1 MSKSEKKVFS
11 GLVLLGIALL
21 FLECAPQLR
30 GRAFAG
36 LTVLLGSLAA

>member
-1 MSKSEKKVFS
+1 MSKFEKKVFS

-21 FLECAPQLR
+21 FLGYAPQLR

-36 LTVLLGSLAA
+36 LTVLPGSLDA